1 MGSSDRA
8 ATRLR
13 RAIAALVLVGGV
25 LLAAV
30 RAAGWLPTI
39 VELDDL
45 HAPGSGPRPVDVLED
60 GADGRLVRH
69 AAGVTRVPTHPE
81 RICALAA
88 ADELLS
94 IGVEPI
100 AHAINDGNF
109 PDYLRDRLA
118 DVPWIPNV
126 YGAHLPD
133 LEAIVRVRPDLII
146 TRTQSRK
153 TYAQL
158 SRIAP
163 TVVLFDHMEHYRQRV
178 LDVGAII
185 GRRAA
190 AEARVA
196 WYDAKVAAARAAL
209 HRAAPGQSVAVM
221 RVRPKHYRLH
231 GGDHNVDPVLYD
243 DLGMARPRLVRDRG
257 WSSTT
262 SPEALLGLDAD
273 HIIISA
279 DLAPGSER
287 TYAELFA
294 HPIWARVPAVRAGRV
309 LRISRYRHWSDSGIL
324 GKARAIDD
332 VLRAIAPHALETV
345 DATADAALRR
355 SGG

>member
-13 RAIAALVLVGGV
+13 RGIAALVVAGGALIVGV
-25 LLAAV
+25 K
-30 RAAGWLPTI
+30 AAGWLPAI

-45 HAPGSGPRPVDVLED
+45 HAPGSGPRPVDVLEE
-60 GADGRLVRH
+60 GAGYRVVRH
-69 AAGVTRVPTHPE
+69 AAGVTRVPARPE

-88 ADELLS
+88 ADEVLS

-100 AHAINDGNF
+100 AHSINDGNF
-109 PDYLRDRLA
+109 PDYLRDLLA

-126 YGAHLPD
+126 YGAHLPN
-133 LEAIVRVRPDLII
+133 LEAIVIVRPDLII
-146 TRTQSRK
+146 TRTHSRK
-153 TYAQL
+153 TYEQL

-163 TVVLFDHMEHYRQRV
+163 TVVLLDHMENYRQRV
-178 LDVGAII
+178 LDVGTII
-185 GRRAA
+185 GRRPA

-196 WYDAKVAAARAAL
+196 WYDAKVAAARTAL

-243 DLGMARPRLVRDRG
+243 DLGMTRPALVRDRA

-273 HIIISA
+273 YIIISA
-279 DLAPGSER
+279 DASPGSER

-309 LRISRYRHWSDSGIL
+309 LRIARYRHWSDSGIL
-324 GKARAIDD
+324 GKGRAIDD
-332 VLRAIAPHALETV
+332 VLRAIAPAALDAV
-345 DATADAALRR
+345 NAVADATLRQ